1 MKPNQGVFVNLNDD
15 IKRLLDSG
23 DPNGATEVYQ
33 LHVKDIQDKINV
45 LAQIEEVILQNRCLT
60 SDNLDKIK
68 LSILREYVYAR
79 CPFFRMGKKSK
90 DIRIIVG
97 RYDIVSGLRNK
108 PSIDDLLNNPTVMNV
123 ARTKLFE
130 AMSKEIKVNEE
141 KMFPEYA
148 ENE

>member
-45 LAQIEEVILQNRCLT
+45 LAQIEEIILQNRCLT